1 MWASIIA
8 AFLVSCVVGSIY
20 FLGYTQGRHVEK
32 AHSREEKR
40 KLMWMVRESL
50 RRYGSWTKSEAD
62 LYAGL
67 ASDYKVRKNIA
78 ENDDSYIDSSGADDI
93 RNLKCNEVE

>member
-1 MWASIIA
+1 
-8 AFLVSCVVGSIY
+8 
-20 FLGYTQGRHVEK
+20 VEK
-32 AHSREEKR
+32 VHSREERR

-67 ASDYKVRKNIA
+67 ASDYKVRKSIA
-78 ENDDSYIDSSGADDI
+78 ENDDNHINSGADDA
-93 RNLKCNEVE
+93 RYLELDRVE